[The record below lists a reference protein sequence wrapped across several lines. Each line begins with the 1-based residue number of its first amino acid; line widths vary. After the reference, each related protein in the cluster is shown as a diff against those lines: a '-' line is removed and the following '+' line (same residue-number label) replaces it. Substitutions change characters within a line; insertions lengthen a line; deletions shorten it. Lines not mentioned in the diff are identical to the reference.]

1 MCMRVYAG
9 GGPAPADQ
17 APVKVMPKEQDDKET
32 IMSLF
37 AGWIRW
43 KEQHVT
49 VI

>member
-1 MCMRVYAG
+1 MCIRVYEWRS
-9 GGPAPADQ
+9 ADQ
-17 APVKVMPKEQDDKET
+17 ATVKVMPKEQDNKET